1 MNNEWKTVYCGYDNK
16 PEAIDTTSSSTTV
29 YERRNF
35 EEVVTKLSSL
45 DGEEEKEI
53 KQWKYEERTYPKSQ
67 YELIQAVV
75 EKINLKHESEVID
88 KFTEELVE
96 GGML

>member
-1 MNNEWKTVYCGYDNK
+1 MTNEWKTVYCGYDNK
-16 PEAIDTTSSSTTV
+16 PAELDTTSSSTTV

-35 EEVVTKLSSL
+35 EEVVIKSPSL

-67 YELIQAVV
+67 YELIQAVA
-75 EKINLKHESEVID
+75 EKIQLKQESEIID

>member
-35 EEVVTKLSSL
+35 EEVVTKSPSI
-45 DGEEEKEI
+45 DGGEVEV
-53 KQWKYEERTYPKSQ
+53 KQWKYEERTYSKSQ

-75 EKINLKHESEVID
+75 EKIQLKQESEIID